1 MNETLKL
8 LENRKSVRV
17 FTDEPITAE
26 EKQAILSAAMR
37 APTAGNMMLY
47 TILDITD
54 QELKETLAETCDHQP
69 FIAEAPLVLIFCADY
84 RRWMKKFEACGC
96 GDGNPEKPEEGSLLL
111 ACNDAIIAA
120 QSAVVAAESL
130 GIGSCY
136 IGDVLEN
143 CETHVKLLNL
153 PEAVIPITMI
163 VFGKPTEQQKTRPQL
178 GRFAQNMIV
187 FENSYRDLTEEE
199 ITEFAADR
207 NITAFY
213 NRKHISDFMHEMNRS
228 SRALIQHWLGK

>member
-54 QELKETLAETCDHQP
+54 QQLKETLAETCDHQP

-96 GDGNPEKPEEGSLLL
+96 GDGRAAGRAEGEGSF
-111 ACNDAIIAA
+111 AY
-120 QSAVVAAESL
+120 
-130 GIGSCY
+130 GW
-136 IGDVLEN
+136 
-143 CETHVKLLNL
+143 L
-153 PEAVIPITMI
+153 PGAPD
-163 VFGKPTEQQKTRPQL
+163 PL
-178 GRFAQNMIV
+178 
-187 FENSYRDLTEEE
+187 
-199 ITEFAADR
+199 
-207 NITAFY
+207 
-213 NRKHISDFMHEMNRS
+213 
-228 SRALIQHWLGK
+228 

>member
-1 MNETLKL
+1 MNQTLKDIYA
-8 LENRKSVRV
+8 RKSVRV
-17 FTDEPITAE
+17 YEDKPIGAE
-26 EKQAILSAAMR
+26 EKRAILEAAIQ
-37 APTAGNMMLY
+37 APTAGNMGLFS
-47 TILDITD
+47 IIDITD
-54 QELKETLAETCDHQP
+54 QELKNKLAETCDHQP